1 MQGPTMRSA
10 SALVKRDLRQKVTD
24 SITALEKGV
33 DPCVALTGTGA
44 CHSAI
49 HHRPLPAVGTLA
61 LSGVALN
68 PDFSARP
75 SACQSPRIAPP
86 VCAGRE
92 TTPSISI
99 VAVSGEYDS
108 RSEAATN

>member
-1 MQGPTMRSA
+1 MRSVSA
-10 SALVKRDLRQKVTD
+10 SVKRDLRQEVTD
-24 SITALEKGV
+24 SIAALEKGV

-92 TTPSISI
+92 TNALYI
-99 VAVSGEYDS
+99 DS
-108 RSEAATN
+108 RGLRRIGQSFRGGYELD